1 MGLTGWESNDDYERY
16 VTMYD
21 ALTYKDMF
29 VSLDLLSNNMSG
41 QQCKLPLPPRTAAR
55 RRAACL
61 PPRREIFCRLPARI
75 TRKMPACWPKIL
87 NSVVHIVII
96 IASCLAA
103 RQ

>member
-41 QQCKLPLPPRTAAR
+41 QQCKLPLSPLR
-55 RRAACL
+55 RRGAACL
-61 PPRREIFCRLPARI
+61 SSAALRDLLQA
-75 TRKMPACWPKIL
+75 ACAHHKE
-87 NSVVHIVII
+87 N
-96 IASCLAA
+96 ACLLA
-103 RQ
+103 

>member
-1 MGLTGWESNDDYERY
+1 MQAAITAAAASHHRAAYLPLLR
-16 VTMYD
+16 
-21 ALTYKDMF
+21 
-29 VSLDLLSNNMSG
+29 DLL
-41 QQCKLPLPPRTAAR
+41 QAV
-55 RRAACL
+55 
-61 PPRREIFCRLPARI
+61 RI

>member
-1 MGLTGWESNDDYERY
+1 M
-16 VTMYD
+16 D

-41 QQCKLPLPPRTAAR
+41 QQCKLPSHIQAAG
-55 RRAACL
+55 
-61 PPRREIFCRLPARI
+61 
-75 TRKMPACWPKIL
+75 WPKMRPAHASLCLCALFMLARIL